1 MPFSAETLAYA
12 KALAARKERFPDTK
26 RALSDL
32 LGAWNLGLAANRAE
46 RRMALRLAAGRAAL
60 QATAGPE
67 ADVTSLP
74 AVRRVRAAQQEPGPG
89 EGVPAPRPGA
99 DGRFLRRRD
108 GDSGVSAPGEEDHLV
123 LARKEGWL
131 KYVQAPPRTPPGRL
145 GRHALAR
152 LSPAARG
159 DYDLA
164 RRIWHANIGP
174 LKTPQMAA
182 VHEDLWEITDSN
194 MHDGDKVKGAA
205 AIDAFPGLGKTT
217 TALTFA
223 RQFHRREAGLHGRL
237 TQDGSE
243 HLPVCRVSLGA
254 GTTIKALNQAIL
266 GFYAHPA
273 TGRYG
278 KSTTGQLASQALDC
292 ILSCRTRLVVV
303 DDVHFLDMR
312 RRDGIEVSNHLKW
325 LASEFPV
332 TFLFAGVS
340 LRERGLMSEGMT
352 AADQASAQTARR
364 WTRLTLDPFTI
375 SDDPGRRQW
384 RSLLLAIEKHL
395 ILAGAHPGMLADD
408 LAGYLFAR
416 TTGHIGS
423 LMTLVN
429 RGARRAIRR
438 GGETLTAELLDTV
451 KIDEAAEQARAQI
464 QAALGAGRL
473 NPRPRSLRGA
483 AAAGAS

>member
-1 MPFSAETLAYA
+1 MS
-12 KALAARKERFPDTK
+12 
-26 RALSDL
+26 
-32 LGAWNLGLAANRAE
+32 
-46 RRMALRLAAGRAAL
+46 AAG
-60 QATAGPE
+60 
-67 ADVTSLP
+67 AD
-74 AVRRVRAAQQEPGPG
+74 RM
-89 EGVPAPRPGA
+89 
-99 DGRFLRRRD
+99 
-108 GDSGVSAPGEEDHLV
+108 V
-123 LARKEGWL
+123 LTRKEGWL
-131 KYVQAPPRTPPGRL
+131 QYVQAPPRTPPDRL
-145 GRHALAR
+145 GRPELAR
-152 LSPAARG
+152 LGPEARSE
-159 DYDLA
+159 YDLA
-164 RRIWHANIGP
+164 RRAWHANIGP

-182 VHEDLWEITDSN
+182 VHEDLWEIADSN

-223 RQFHRREAGLHGRL
+223 RQFHRHETGSRHGGL
-237 TQDGSE
+237 TADGNE
-243 HLPVCRVSLGA
+243 HLPVCRVSLTA

-266 GFYAHPA
+266 RFYAHPA

-292 ILSCRTRLVVV
+292 ILSCDTRLIVV
-303 DDVHFLDMR
+303 DDVHFLDMS

-352 AADQASAQTARR
+352 AADQARAQTARR

-375 SDDPGRRQW
+375 GDEPGRRQW

-464 QAALGAGRL
+464 QAALDGGRL
-473 NPRPRSLRGA
+473 KARPRSLRGSA
-483 AAAGAS
+483 EAGVS

>member
-1 MPFSAETLAYA
+1 MST
-12 KALAARKERFPDTK
+12 PD
-26 RALSDL
+26 A
-32 LGAWNLGLAANRAE
+32 
-46 RRMALRLAAGRAAL
+46 
-60 QATAGPE
+60 
-67 ADVTSLP
+67 
-74 AVRRVRAAQQEPGPG
+74 
-89 EGVPAPRPGA
+89 
-99 DGRFLRRRD
+99 
-108 GDSGVSAPGEEDHLV
+108 DHLV

-131 KYVQAPPRTPPGRL
+131 KYVQAPPRTPPDRL
-145 GRHALAR
+145 DRHALAR
-152 LSPAARG
+152 LSPAARSG
-159 DYDLA
+159 YDLA
-164 RRIWHANIGP
+164 RRVWHANIGP

-182 VHEDLWEITDSN
+182 VHEDLWEIADSN

-223 RQFHRREAGLHGRL
+223 RQFHRREAGRHGGL
-237 TQDGSE
+237 TPAGNE

-278 KSTTGQLASQALDC
+278 RSTTGQLASQALDC

-340 LRERGLMSEGMT
+340 LRERGLMTEGMT

-364 WTRLTLDPFTI
+364 WTRLTLGPFTI
-375 SDDPGRRQW
+375 SDEPGRLQW

-429 RGARRAIRR
+429 RGTQRAIRR

-451 KIDEAAEQARAQI
+451 KIDEAAEQARAQV
-464 QAALGAGRL
+464 QAALSAGRL
-473 NPRPRSLRGA
+473 NARPRSLRGPA
-483 AAAGAS
+483 ASGAS

>member
-1 MPFSAETLAYA
+1 M
-12 KALAARKERFPDTK
+12 
-26 RALSDL
+26 
-32 LGAWNLGLAANRAE
+32 
-46 RRMALRLAAGRAAL
+46 
-60 QATAGPE
+60 
-67 ADVTSLP
+67 
-74 AVRRVRAAQQEPGPG
+74 
-89 EGVPAPRPGA
+89 
-99 DGRFLRRRD
+99 
-108 GDSGVSAPGEEDHLV
+108 V
-123 LARKEGWL
+123 LTRKEGWL
-131 KYVQAPPRTPPGRL
+131 KYVQAPLRTPPDRL
-145 GRHALAR
+145 DRHALAR
-152 LSPAARG
+152 LSPAARS

-164 RRIWHANIGP
+164 RRVWHANIGP

-182 VHEDLWEITDSN
+182 VHENLREIADSN

-223 RQFHRREAGLHGRL
+223 RRFHRSEAGRHRRL
-237 TQDGSE
+237 TPDGNE

-266 GFYAHPA
+266 GFYGHPA

-278 KSTTGQLASQALDC
+278 RSTTSQLASQALDC
-292 ILSCRTRLVVV
+292 ILSCRTRLIVV

-340 LRERGLMSEGMT
+340 LRERGLMPEGMT

-429 RGARRAIRR
+429 RGAQRAIRR
-438 GGETLTAELLDTV
+438 GGETLTEELLDTV

-464 QAALGAGRL
+464 QAALSAGRL
-473 NPRPRSLRGA
+473 SARPRSLRGPA
-483 AAAGAS
+483 TAGAS

>member
-1 MPFSAETLAYA
+1 VSGT
-12 KALAARKERFPDTK
+12 
-26 RALSDL
+26 
-32 LGAWNLGLAANRAE
+32 G
-46 RRMALRLAAGRAAL
+46 
-60 QATAGPE
+60 
-67 ADVTSLP
+67 
-74 AVRRVRAAQQEPGPG
+74 
-89 EGVPAPRPGA
+89 
-99 DGRFLRRRD
+99 DGRM
-108 GDSGVSAPGEEDHLV
+108 V

-131 KYVQAPPRTPPGRL
+131 EYVQAPPRTPPDRL
-145 GRHALAR
+145 GRHALTR
-152 LSPAARG
+152 LGPAARSE
-159 DYDLA
+159 YDLA
-164 RRIWHANIGP
+164 RRGWHANIGP

-182 VHEDLWEITDSN
+182 VHEDLWEIIDSN

-223 RQFHRREAGLHGRL
+223 RQFHRREAGGPGSL
-237 TQDGSE
+237 TPDGNE
-243 HLPVCRVSLGA
+243 HLPVCRVSLAA

-278 KSTTGQLASQALDC
+278 RSTTGQLGSQALDC
-292 ILSCRTRLVVV
+292 ILSCATRLVVV

-352 AADQASAQTARR
+352 AAEQASAQTARR

-375 SDDPGRRQW
+375 SDEPGRRQW

-395 ILAGAHPGMLADD
+395 ILADAHPGMLADD

-429 RGARRAIRR
+429 RGARRAVRR
-438 GGETLTAELLDTV
+438 GGEALTAELLDAV

-464 QAALGAGRL
+464 QAALDGGRL
-473 NPRPRSLRGA
+473 KARPRNLRSA
-483 AAAGAS
+483 AEAGAS

>member
-1 MPFSAETLAYA
+1 MV
-12 KALAARKERFPDTK
+12 
-26 RALSDL
+26 LS
-32 LGAWNLGLAANRAE
+32 
-46 RRMALRLAAGRAAL
+46 
-60 QATAGPE
+60 
-67 ADVTSLP
+67 
-74 AVRRVRAAQQEPGPG
+74 
-89 EGVPAPRPGA
+89 
-99 DGRFLRRRD
+99 
-108 GDSGVSAPGEEDHLV
+108 
-123 LARKEGWL
+123 RKEGWL
-131 KYVQAPPRTPPGRL
+131 EYVQAPPRTPPDRL
-145 GRHALAR
+145 DRHALAR
-152 LSPAARG
+152 LGPAARG

-164 RRIWHANIGP
+164 RRVWHANIGP

-182 VHEDLWEITDSN
+182 VHEDLQEIIDSN

-223 RQFHRREAGLHGRL
+223 RQFHRREAGEPGSL
-237 TQDGSE
+237 TPDGNE
-243 HLPVCRVSLGA
+243 HLPVCRVSLAA

-273 TGRYG
+273 TGRYS

-292 ILSCRTRLVVV
+292 ILSCATRLVVV

-352 AADQASAQTARR
+352 AAEQASAQTARR

-375 SDDPGRRQW
+375 SDEPGRRQW
-384 RSLLLAIEKHL
+384 RSLLLAVEKHL
-395 ILAGAHPGMLADD
+395 ILADAHPGMLADD

-429 RGARRAIRR
+429 RGARRAVRH
-438 GGETLTAELLDTV
+438 GGEALTAELLDTV

-464 QAALGAGRL
+464 QAALDGGRL
-473 NPRPRSLRGA
+473 KARPRSLRGA
-483 AAAGAS
+483 AGAGAS

>member
-1 MPFSAETLAYA
+1 VSA
-12 KALAARKERFPDTK
+12 
-26 RALSDL
+26 
-32 LGAWNLGLAANRAE
+32 
-46 RRMALRLAAGRAAL
+46 
-60 QATAGPE
+60 PE
-67 ADVTSLP
+67 ADH
-74 AVRRVRAAQQEPGPG
+74 A
-89 EGVPAPRPGA
+89 
-99 DGRFLRRRD
+99 
-108 GDSGVSAPGEEDHLV
+108 V

-131 KYVQAPPRTPPGRL
+131 EYVQAPPRDAPDRL
-145 GRHALAR
+145 DRQGLAR

-164 RRIWHANIGP
+164 RRVWHANIGP
-174 LKTPQMAA
+174 LRTPQMAA
-182 VHEDLWEITDSN
+182 VHEDLWEIADSN

-217 TALTFA
+217 AALTFA
-223 RQFHRREAGLHGRL
+223 RQFHRREAGRL
-237 TQDGSE
+237 GSLTRDGHE

-266 GFYAHPA
+266 GFYGHPA

-278 KSTTGQLASQALDC
+278 RSTTGQLASQALDC

-303 DDVHFLDMR
+303 DVHFLDMR

-375 SDDPGRRQW
+375 GDEPGRLRW

-429 RGARRAIRR
+429 RGARRAVRH
-438 GGETLTAELLDTV
+438 GGEALTAELLDTV
-451 KIDEAAEQARAQI
+451 KIDEAAEQARAQL
-464 QAALGAGRL
+464 QAALDGGRL
-473 NPRPRSLRGA
+473 NARPRSLRGP

>member
-1 MPFSAETLAYA
+1 MSGT
-12 KALAARKERFPDTK
+12 
-26 RALSDL
+26 
-32 LGAWNLGLAANRAE
+32 G
-46 RRMALRLAAGRAAL
+46 AGRM
-60 QATAGPE
+60 
-67 ADVTSLP
+67 
-74 AVRRVRAAQQEPGPG
+74 
-89 EGVPAPRPGA
+89 
-99 DGRFLRRRD
+99 
-108 GDSGVSAPGEEDHLV
+108 V

-131 KYVQAPPRTPPGRL
+131 EYVQAPPRTPPDRL

-152 LSPAARG
+152 LGPEARG
-159 DYDLA
+159 EYDLA
-164 RRIWHANIGP
+164 RRVWHANIGP

-182 VHEDLWEITDSN
+182 VHEDLQEIIDSN

-223 RQFHRREAGLHGRL
+223 RQFHRREAGEHGVL
-237 TQDGSE
+237 TPDGCE
-243 HLPVCRVSLGA
+243 HLPVCRVSLSA

-266 GFYAHPA
+266 RFYAHPA

-278 KSTTGQLASQALDC
+278 KSTTGQLACQALDC
-292 ILSCRTRLVVV
+292 ILSCATRLVVV
-303 DDVHFLDMR
+303 DDVHFLDMC

-340 LRERGLMSEGMT
+340 LRERGLMSEGM
-352 AADQASAQTARR
+352 AAAEQASAQTARR

-375 SDDPGRRQW
+375 GDEPGRRQW

-395 ILAGAHPGMLADD
+395 ILADAHPGMLADD

-438 GGETLTAELLDTV
+438 GGEALTADLLDTV

-464 QAALGAGRL
+464 QAALDGGRL
-473 NPRPRSLRGA
+473 NARPRNLRRPSAG
-483 AAAGAS
+483 AGAS

>member
-1 MPFSAETLAYA
+1 VSGTGAGHMV
-12 KALAARKERFPDTK
+12 
-26 RALSDL
+26 LS
-32 LGAWNLGLAANRAE
+32 
-46 RRMALRLAAGRAAL
+46 
-60 QATAGPE
+60 
-67 ADVTSLP
+67 
-74 AVRRVRAAQQEPGPG
+74 
-89 EGVPAPRPGA
+89 
-99 DGRFLRRRD
+99 
-108 GDSGVSAPGEEDHLV
+108 
-123 LARKEGWL
+123 RKEGWL
-131 KYVQAPPRTPPGRL
+131 EYVQAPPRTPPDRL
-145 GRHALAR
+145 DRHALAR
-152 LSPAARG
+152 LGPAARG
-159 DYDLA
+159 EYDLA
-164 RRIWHANIGP
+164 RRVWHANIGP

-182 VHEDLWEITDSN
+182 VHEDLQEIIDSN

-223 RQFHRREAGLHGRL
+223 RQFHRREAGEPGSL
-237 TQDGSE
+237 TPDGNE
-243 HLPVCRVSLGA
+243 HLPVCRVSLAA

-292 ILSCRTRLVVV
+292 ILSCATRLVVV

-352 AADQASAQTARR
+352 AAEQASAQTARR

-375 SDDPGRRQW
+375 GDEPGRRQW
-384 RSLLLAIEKHL
+384 RSLLLAVEKHL
-395 ILAGAHPGMLADD
+395 ILADAHPGMLADD

-429 RGARRAIRR
+429 RGARRAIRH
-438 GGETLTAELLDTV
+438 GGEALTTELLDTV

-464 QAALGAGRL
+464 QAALDGGRL
-473 NPRPRSLRGA
+473 KARPRSLRGA
-483 AAAGAS
+483 AGAGAS

>member
-1 MPFSAETLAYA
+1 VST
-12 KALAARKERFPDTK
+12 PD
-26 RALSDL
+26 
-32 LGAWNLGLAANRAE
+32 
-46 RRMALRLAAGRAAL
+46 AG
-60 QATAGPE
+60 
-67 ADVTSLP
+67 
-74 AVRRVRAAQQEPGPG
+74 
-89 EGVPAPRPGA
+89 
-99 DGRFLRRRD
+99 
-108 GDSGVSAPGEEDHLV
+108 HLV

-131 KYVQAPPRTPPGRL
+131 QYVQAPPRTPPDRL
-145 GRHALAR
+145 GRQALAR
-152 LSPAARG
+152 LSPAARS

-164 RRIWHANIGP
+164 RRTWHANIGP
-174 LKTPQMAA
+174 LRTPQMAA
-182 VHEDLWEITDSN
+182 VHEDLWEIADSN
-194 MHDGDKVKGAA
+194 MHDCDKVKGGA

-223 RQFHRREAGLHGRL
+223 RQFHRRQAGRRGGL
-237 TQDGSE
+237 TADGNE

-266 GFYAHPA
+266 GFYGHPA

-278 KSTTGQLASQALDC
+278 RSTTGQLASQALDC

-375 SDDPGRRQW
+375 SDEPGRLQW

-395 ILAGAHPGMLADD
+395 ILAGTHPGMLADD

-451 KIDEAAEQARAQI
+451 KIDEAAEEARAQI
-464 QAALGAGRL
+464 QAALSAGRL
-473 NPRPRSLRGA
+473 NARPRSLRGA

>member
-1 MPFSAETLAYA
+1 MSGLGN
-12 KALAARKERFPDTK
+12 
-26 RALSDL
+26 DL
-32 LGAWNLGLAANRAE
+32 
-46 RRMALRLAAGRAAL
+46 
-60 QATAGPE
+60 T
-67 ADVTSLP
+67 
-74 AVRRVRAAQQEPGPG
+74 
-89 EGVPAPRPGA
+89 
-99 DGRFLRRRD
+99 
-108 GDSGVSAPGEEDHLV
+108 

-131 KYVQAPPRTPPGRL
+131 KFVQAPPRVAPDRL
-145 GRHALAR
+145 GRQGLAR

-174 LKTPQMAA
+174 LKTPQMTA
-182 VHEDLWEITDSN
+182 VHEDLREITDSN
-194 MHDGDKVKGAA
+194 MHDCDKVKGAA

-223 RQFHRREAGLHGRL
+223 RQFHRREAGQHGGL
-237 TQDGSE
+237 TPDGNE
-243 HLPVCRVSLGA
+243 HLPVCRVSLTA

-266 GFYAHPA
+266 AFYAHPA

-278 KSTTGQLASQALDC
+278 KSTTGQLATQALDC

-340 LRERGLMSEGMT
+340 LRERGLMSEGMS

-375 SDDPGRRQW
+375 SGDPGRRQW

-395 ILAGAHPGMLADD
+395 ILASAHPGMLADD

-429 RGARRAIRR
+429 RGAQRAIRR
-438 GGETLTAELLDTV
+438 GEETLTGELLDTV
-451 KIDEAAEQARAQI
+451 KIDEAAEQARAQL
-464 QAALGAGRL
+464 QAALSAGRL
-473 NPRPRSLRGA
+473 NARPRPLRA
-483 AAAGAS
+483 PAAAGAS